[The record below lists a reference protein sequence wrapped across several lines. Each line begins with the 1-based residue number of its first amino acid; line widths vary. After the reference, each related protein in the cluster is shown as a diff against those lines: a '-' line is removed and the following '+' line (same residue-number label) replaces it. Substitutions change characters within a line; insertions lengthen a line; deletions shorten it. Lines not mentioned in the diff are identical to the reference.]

1 MKMKLGDQHR
11 PLEES
16 LEVEFK
22 EFCFHEY
29 EMSSD
34 EIHDIVKKGKIKN
47 KTNFNQDIY
56 KNIKH
61 YFYKYIPKYTSA
73 FINAGI
79 NGDLIFGVN
88 DYGEITGIPFFG
100 YKQELQNYINGI
112 SIKQFIKG
120 NVDVKISCN
129 IEELILDLNFVD
141 DVSGKLLKEYY
152 FNIKQ
157 KDLIIQKFKKD
168 RLNWANKMNEYT
180 CKLPLLL
187 SSKKQEFEEY
197 LKIHAPQ
204 HMNYIIKPNEMRNIS
219 HLKIDSTH
227 YIYWLMQFK
236 DSNLL
241 TIKES
246 KPQIPEIPKISNG
259 PKYLFKHLTNLRYH
273 LIENNKHIKYFI
285 INIKISSEKL
295 QHNISPLLYYDIDKK
310 LWIEKIRKLHK
321 DGPQCGYSYS
331 SSEN

>member
-1 MKMKLGDQHR
+1 MMMILGDQHR

-29 EMSSD
+29 EILTE

-47 KTNFNQDIY
+47 KTHFNQDIY

-100 YKQELQNYINGI
+100 SKQELENYINGI

-129 IEELILDLNFVD
+129 IEELILDLNFLD
-141 DVSGKLLKEYY
+141 NISGKLLKEYY

-246 KPQIPEIPKISNG
+246 KPQMSEIPKISNG
-259 PKYLFKHLTNLRYH
+259 PKYLFTPL
-273 LIENNKHIKYFI
+273 
-285 INIKISSEKL
+285 KI
-295 QHNISPLLYYDIDKK
+295 
-310 LWIEKIRKLHK
+310 
-321 DGPQCGYSYS
+321 
-331 SSEN
+331 